1 MDRKH
6 KGRGRCAL
14 VPCLFVSIV
23 MTGASLTAYAQTA
36 RAKNP
41 DGTTATEPAAP
52 SPNVTIG
59 AIRVSNGMATPE
71 AASEHSP

>member
-6 KGRGRCAL
+6 KGRGRCAW

-23 MTGASLTAYAQTA
+23 MTGASLTASAQTA
-36 RAKNP
+36 QAKNP

-52 SPNVTIG
+52 SPNVDRG
-59 AIRVSNGMATPE
+59 DSRVERKGDPRGRI
-71 AASEHSP
+71 